1 MSTYVQGGPKVM
13 SWAMMVD
20 GQVFIHWFDI
30 GAHQKSEVYVQEV
43 LEGFMWPILQTMP
56 NRARYWFQQ
65 DGARSHTSNL
75 SLEWLREKFGHRII
89 SGNTDIPW
97 IGLPEALT
105 SLHLTTSCGV
115 FERQRSG
122 GSSPR
127 PSMTLRRL

>member
-30 GAHQKSEVYVQEV
+30 GARQNSEVYVQEV

-65 DGARSHTSNL
+65 DGARSHTSNF
-75 SLEWLREKFGHRII
+75 SLEWLQEKFRPARSPDKSPLDYFLWGIC
-89 SGNTDIPW
+89 
-97 IGLPEALT
+97 EA
-105 SLHLTTSCGV
+105 
-115 FERQRSG
+115 EI
-122 GSSPR
+122 
-127 PSMTLRRL
+127 RRVKPNVI